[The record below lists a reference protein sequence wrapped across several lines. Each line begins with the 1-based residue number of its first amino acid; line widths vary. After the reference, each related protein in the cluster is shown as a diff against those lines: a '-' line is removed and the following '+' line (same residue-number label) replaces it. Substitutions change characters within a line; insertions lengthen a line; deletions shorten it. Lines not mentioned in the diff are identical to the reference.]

1 MLWTAVKERFF
12 VLQHLR
18 PTFLPAEVRHVTFN
32 VHVSHNRVSANK
44 SMYASNMHKT
54 ILLYTLHKH
63 TVSG

>member
-44 SMYASNMHKT
+44 S
-54 ILLYTLHKH
+54 IP
-63 TVSG
+63 